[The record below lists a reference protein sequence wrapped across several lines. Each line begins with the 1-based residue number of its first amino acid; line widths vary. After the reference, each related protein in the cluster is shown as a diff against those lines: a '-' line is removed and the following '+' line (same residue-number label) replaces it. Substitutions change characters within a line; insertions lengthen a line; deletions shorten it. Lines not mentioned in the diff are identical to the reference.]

1 MAKNKKRRFFSLNS
15 ILGNLV
21 AMGVV
26 GALLIVLT
34 LFLLS
39 VYTRHGQNIVVPDLS
54 GLKAEEA
61 HAILQS
67 KGLSMQVVDSIY
79 NLDAVPG
86 GIIEQTPKAGNNVKK
101 GRDIYVTIYAYSAQ
115 KISIPGLKDYSA
127 RQAISL
133 LNSIG
138 FPDIEIVEVPAE
150 YSGLVQSV
158 DYKGRPLMADEQ
170 IPAGSRL
177 LLKVGI
183 IQEGDENDD
192 FNEDYINYP
201 DGVPPIQKVEDKSS
215 IDDSFF

>member
-1 MAKNKKRRFFSLNS
+1 MAKNKKRSLFSLNS

-34 LFLLS
+34 LFLLN
-39 VYTRHGQNIVVPDLS
+39 VYTRHGHNVVVPDLS
-54 GLKAEEA
+54 GLQADEA
-61 HAILQS
+61 DAILQS
-67 KGLSMQVVDSIY
+67 KGLSMLIVDSIY

-86 GIIEQTPKAGNNVKK
+86 GIIEQTPKAGNNVKE

-115 KISIPGLKDYSA
+115 KISIPGLTDYSA

-138 FPDIEIVEVPAE
+138 FPDIEIVEVPAQ
-150 YSGLVQSV
+150 YSGLVV
-158 DYKGRPLMADEQ
+158 ALEYKGRTLMADEQ

-177 LLKVGI
+177 RLKVGMI
-183 IQEGDENDD
+183 EEADD
-192 FNEDYINYP
+192 NEEFNEDYINYP
-201 DGVPPIQKVEDKSS
+201 DGRTAPQKAEEANS